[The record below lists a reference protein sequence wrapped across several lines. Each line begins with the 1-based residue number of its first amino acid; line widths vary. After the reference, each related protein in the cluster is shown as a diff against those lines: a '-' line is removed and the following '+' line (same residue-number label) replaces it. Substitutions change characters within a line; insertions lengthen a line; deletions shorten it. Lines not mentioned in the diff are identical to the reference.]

1 MKSLNQVILET
12 STSNISANRSINGF
26 VILKPGFTKYKD
38 QLLTLLKNDN
48 WQPIQIEELTLSD
61 KQVKELYSPHK
72 GKDFY
77 NDLCSYMTSGEII
90 AISLYK
96 ECSDPIG
103 DMNKIKDKVRTVWGN
118 NDEMKN
124 VMHSS
129 DSLENV
135 ERESKIL
142 FQYRQ

>member
-1 MKSLNQVILET
+1 MKSIVQVILET
-12 STSNISANRSINGF
+12 SLSINGF

-48 WQPIQIEELTLSD
+48 WQPIQIGRLTLSG
-61 KQVKELYSPHK
+61 KQAKELYSPHK
-72 GKDFY
+72 DKDFY

-90 AISLYK
+90 AISLHK
-96 ECSDPIG
+96 DCQDPMV
-103 DMNKIKDKVRTVWGN
+103 DMNKIKDKVRTAWGN
-118 NDEMKN
+118 GDDMKN

-135 ERESKIL
+135 ERESKII
-142 FQYRQ
+142 FQYR